1 MCLLFSCVVT
11 AAGGGVS
18 QVIDYSSNG
27 GSASSSLTAS
37 DVTNCRGI
45 LLLPPIIS
53 KGADDVSSKAIA
65 SKFGRFLINGITAA

>member
-18 QVIDYSSNG
+18 QVIDYSSN
-27 GSASSSLTAS
+27 ASSSLTAS